1 MSFVPF
7 KETNGTKVD
16 STRGIGIAGFLEG
29 KQLLVTGATGFLA
42 KVLVEKILR
51 IAPDVGKIY
60 VLIKAD
66 DKEAAVKRLEF
77 EVGSLRFL
85 FFCIQFHDSSTQTGN
100 ILNRCSSDLR

>member
-1 MSFVPF
+1 MMMTLSP
-7 KETNGTKVD
+7 
-16 STRGIGIAGFLEG
+16 
-29 KQLLVTGATGFLA
+29 
-42 KVLVEKILR
+42 VLVEKILR

-85 FFCIQFHDSSTQTGN
+85 FLCMNFHDSST
-100 ILNRCSSDLR
+100 